1 MLPMRRPRLRWS
13 LATTLVLALGAGC
26 ASTEKGPPPEGQVI
40 LQAGGTQADAPPVT
54 IAPGPVLHRPAL
66 LVAGY
71 EPGRQANWIEGEQK
85 PDIMA
90 GAQAGMTAGMAFT
103 QMVPMF
109 VAAWP
114 IAAGLIGGMTLMG
127 VLGVQFDN
135 SALAR
140 LDPQD
145 RTLLAEAAT
154 RVQPNQVLQE
164 AAADRLARRLGQR
177 PIQVV
182 WQPTLGADTLGT
194 NPLADARERGAD
206 SVLNL
211 VVERFGLARGQ
222 EEDTYG
228 IFVRVRAQLVE
239 PREGR
244 LRYERIVDYGPGHL
258 VPGLPAPRAHLF
270 EFLALDEARPFR
282 HELREMVGRVA
293 GLLADDPALPLG
305 PP

>member
-1 MLPMRRPRLRWS
+1 MSRQRLRRG
-13 LATTLVLALGAGC
+13 LTALLVVALGAGC
-26 ASTEKGPPPEGQVI
+26 ASTDKGPPPEGRVI
-40 LQAGGTQADAPPVT
+40 LQTGSAEAETPPPT
-54 IAPGPVLHRPAL
+54 IVPGPVLRRPAL

-71 EPGRQANWIEGEQK
+71 EPGRQAAWIEGERK
-85 PDIMA
+85 GDMMA

-109 VAAWP
+109 VTAWP

-127 VLGVQFDN
+127 LLGVQFDN
-135 SALAR
+135 STLAS

-164 AAADRLARRLGQR
+164 TAADRLARRVGR
-177 PIQVV
+177 PPILVV
-182 WQPTLGADTLGT
+182 WQPTLGADTSGT
-194 NPLADARERGAD
+194 DPLADARDRGAD
-206 SVLNL
+206 CVMNL
-211 VVERFGLARGQ
+211 IVERFGLAHGS

-239 PREGR
+239 PQEGR
-244 LRYERIVDYGPGHL
+244 LRYERIVDYGPGHP
-258 VPGLPAPRAHLF
+258 VAGLPAPRAHLF

-282 HELREMVGRVA
+282 HELREMVMRLAV
-293 GLLADDPALPLG
+293 LLVEDPALPLG

>member
-1 MLPMRRPRLRWS
+1 MNRYQLRSS
-13 LATTLVLALGAGC
+13 LTALLVVALGAGC

-40 LQAGGTQADAPPVT
+40 LQTGGTQAETPPLT
-54 IAPGPVLHRPAL
+54 IVPGPVLHRPAL
-66 LVAGY
+66 LVPGY
-71 EPGRQANWIEGEQK
+71 EPGRQANWIEGERK
-85 PDIMA
+85 SDMMA

-109 VAAWP
+109 VTAWP

-127 VLGVQFDN
+127 ILGVQFDN
-135 SALAR
+135 STLDR

-164 AAADRLARRLGQR
+164 TAADRLAHRLGR
-177 PIQVV
+177 TPIVVV

-194 NPLADARERGAD
+194 NPLADARDRGAD
-206 SVLNL
+206 SVMNL
-211 VVERFGLARGQ
+211 IVERFGLARGQ

-228 IFVRVRAQLVE
+228 IFIRVRAQLVE
-239 PREGR
+239 PQEGR
-244 LRYERIVDYGPGHL
+244 LRYERIVDYGPGHP

-282 HELREMVGRVA
+282 HELREMVMRVA
-293 GLLADDPALPLG
+293 ILLAGDPALPLG